1 MDPKTHRFGLFPRSL
16 AATNEITKLFSL
28 PSGTKMVHFPEFAS
42 ESLCI
47 QLTRYCTFSAVG
59 SPIRKSPDQ
68 RLFAAPRGLS
78 QLTTSFIAFRRQG
91 IHRMLLVA

>member
-16 AATNEITKLFSL
+16 AATNEITDCFLFLQVLRWFTSL
-28 PSGTKMVHFPEFAS
+28 SLLPN
-42 ESLCI
+42 SLCI
-47 QLTRYCTFSAVG
+47 QLEGYCTFSAVG